1 VIVTTLMQ
9 ILKNGDITFV
19 PELPSEYQIAMTKFD
34 LEPGVKVFIEFEQIR
49 MPLSMILRIAL
60 LIITVSD
67 SFLTRP
73 LGKARHSTY

>member
-34 LEPGVKVFIEFEQIR
+34 LEPGVKVFIQIR